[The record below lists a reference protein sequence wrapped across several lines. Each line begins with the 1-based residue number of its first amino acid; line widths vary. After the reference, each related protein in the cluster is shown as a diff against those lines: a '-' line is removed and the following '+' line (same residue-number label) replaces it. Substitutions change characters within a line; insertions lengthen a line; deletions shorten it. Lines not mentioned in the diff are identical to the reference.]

1 VEDRTSECCMI
12 LWRDWAKRNSTV
24 VRR

>member
-1 VEDRTSECCMI
+1 VLDRTSECCII
-12 LWRDWAKRNSTV
+12 LWWGWAKRNSTV